1 MLGLNAKF
9 AFRGLLLIV
18 LLMVLPPLALAGP
31 PVKEEIKDSIK
42 AIVKDTPEGTSA
54 VVEITIDESGIRL
67 RTQEGKEYTAR
78 VDEKSRIV
86 ITENG
91 IIVGDVRIPE
101 GLGDVEKIKMLE
113 ELKNFGVVI
122 EDEEDGKD
130 IIRWGSDIIVGEGEV
145 VTGDIVA
152 LWGDVTV
159 KGTVNGSVF
168 AVSGDIYITSD
179 GYIRQGA
186 TAVGGKIEVDPGGQ
200 IHGEEVEIPL
210 HVKFLGGSLG
220 QERLRLLKES
230 EAAGRLGFAIVALV
244 FILIA
249 ITVILS
255 LMPRNVERIKNRI
268 SQDFLKSFLFGY
280 LIFVGVIV
288 AFIFLVITVVGI
300 PIAILLPLFLVF
312 MLALGLTAT
321 CLFFGEKLR
330 GPMNISTTSNFY
342 TAFLGALAIQSFLI
356 VAAIFGMVWPL
367 GLLGGLLTALWVILF
382 FFLVAPASLG
392 GVILARFGAAPSSK
406 GQAQVEEPTMSPPGT
421 PEDQGGGDSQAP
433 AS

>member
-9 AFRGLLLIV
+9 AFGGLLLIV
-18 LLMVLPPLALAGP
+18 LLIALPPLALGGP
-31 PVKEEIKDSIK
+31 PVEEENKDSVK
-42 AIVKDTPEGTSA
+42 AIVKDTAKGTSA

-67 RTQEGKEYTAR
+67 RTQEGKEYTAT
-78 VDEKSRIV
+78 VDEKSRVV
-86 ITENG
+86 ISEDG
-91 IIVGDVRIPE
+91 IIIGDLRIPE
-101 GLGDVEKIKMLE
+101 GLDDLEKIKRLE
-113 ELKNFGVVI
+113 KLKDLGIVI
-122 EDEEDGKD
+122 EGEEEGKD

-159 KGTVNGSVF
+159 KGTVNGSVV
-168 AVSGDIYITSD
+168 AVSGDIYVTSD

-200 IHGEEVEIPL
+200 IHGEEVEVPL
-210 HVKFLGGSLG
+210 HVKFLGRSLRDPMVPLSTS
-220 QERLRLLKES
+220 RLV
-230 EAAGRLGFAIVALV
+230 FAIITLV
-244 FILIA
+244 LFFIA
-249 ITVILS
+249 ITIILS
-255 LMPRNVERIKNRI
+255 LMPRNVERIKLKIREE
-268 SQDFLKSFLFGY
+268 FLKSFLFGY
-280 LIFVGVIV
+280 LTFLGIIV
-288 AFIFLVITVVGI
+288 LLIFLVITVIGI
-300 PIAILLPLFLVF
+300 PIAILLPFFLIF

-330 GPMNISTTSNFY
+330 GPMSISTTSSFY

-367 GLLGGLLTALWVILF
+367 GLLGGLLTAVWVIIF

-406 GQAQVEEPTMSPPGT
+406 GQTQVEAQTISPPGT
-421 PEDQGGGDSQAP
+421 PEDEGSQSPQAP
-433 AS
+433 ES